1 MSKTP
6 LRIWFCRHV
15 SCLFDTCRANH
26 IHTSVFFPT
35 CVYHTWLALVLHVIY
50 RDCQTCFGHFKSLGC
65 YCPFNYWTN
74 QYMSVNF
81 VLLFCTC
88 HVLYR
93 PYSLHAGFVWYMSVN
108 FVLLFFTCH
117 VLYRPYSL
125 HAGFVWYELAFTNV
139 CRFFSSFIAISSPRT
154 SSGHD
159 TCKGCM
165 TNFVIL
171 HAYIRIFLHISIW
184 SFTCLTFL
192 QLFTI
197 VLTSY
202 IRHTRLVSDI
212 VNTRRENTQIHDIF

>member
-1 MSKTP
+1 MPSIWRDTYGKHWHMSKTP

-50 RDCQTCFGHFKSLGC
+50 RDCQTCIGHFKSLSC
-65 YCPFNYWTN
+65 YCTSNYRTN
-74 QYMSVNF
+74 Q
-81 VLLFCTC
+81 
-88 HVLYR
+88 
-93 PYSLHAGFVWYMSVN
+93 YMSVN

-125 HAGFVWYELAFTNV
+125 HAGFVWYELAFTDV
-139 CRFFSSFIAISSPRT
+139 SLSFSSFIAISSPRT
-154 SSGHD
+154 SSGHV

-165 TNFVIL
+165 TNVVIL
-171 HAYIRIFLHISIW
+171 RAYIRILLHMSIW
-184 SFTCLTFL
+184 SFTCRTFF
-192 QLFTI
+192 QLFTL